1 MQNGLM
7 VLHSNRLETLT
18 ELVADWLQ
26 RQPLAPLETETF
38 LVQSNGMAQWLKL
51 QLADALG
58 ISAGFRFQMPARF
71 LWGAYRTVLGEQQV
85 PRTSPFDKSR
95 LLWRLYRLL
104 PTLLNNEHFGPL
116 RHFLQDDD
124 DSRKR
129 HQLAERLADLF
140 DAYQVYRADWLD
152 DWQQGND
159 RLRKSHERDAFDD
172 FPASQLWQAH
182 LWRALLADISS
193 DKAGL
198 SRSSIHH
205 AFIEKLNRGEAISG
219 LPRRLIIFG
228 ISALPQ
234 QALEAIAALSQHCQI
249 LMLVQNPCQ
258 HYWADIVED
267 RHLLKRQLDGRKRHL
282 SALPENRVNPLLAAW
297 GKQGRDFIGLLY
309 DHDDPESYRSAFQ
322 HQIDLFSKLEPAT
335 LLQQLQQDIL
345 DLEPLPASE
354 QRPALVA
361 DDSLRFRI
369 GHSAQREV
377 EILQDELLEKFTQDP
392 SLQPRD
398 VIVMVPD
405 IEAYAPYID
414 AVFGRLERSDPRYLP
429 YTLSDRS
436 AGAASPMA
444 QAVQTLLHLPHWRF
458 TASDILDLLD
468 VPALRQRFGIQEN
481 DLPQLAR
488 WIEQARIRWGLNATQ
503 RHSLDVPAFEQ
514 NSWAFGLKRML
525 AGYLMGDG
533 PAWQNI
539 QPLDEVAGLGAELA
553 GRLAQ
558 LLDAL
563 ERHWQAS
570 NGDATPEQWQQ
581 RFIALLNDLF
591 AAHNEDDQALDANLR
606 DTLNDWLAA
615 CAQADFSDPIPLTV
629 ARRPLLDALN
639 AESLSQR
646 FMAGRINFCT
656 LMPMR
661 AIPFRHVCLLGMKD
675 GDYPRQQQ
683 PMDFDLMQL
692 WGAADPAQPDGKKI
706 RTARPGDRSRRDDD
720 RYLFLEALLSAR
732 NSLYI
737 SWTGRNVRDNSERPP
752 SVLVA
757 QLRDHINQRWHTE
770 QGEAVDALTQAHPL
784 QPFSR
789 HYFDASNTRHET
801 YASEW
806 RALHE
811 QQTMSHEPEPPLP
824 PMEQN
829 EPLNCAAL
837 GRFLK
842 QPVAH
847 FFQQRLKANLKLE
860 QNTPDDSEPF
870 AVDNGLLRYQ
880 LQDQLLTAALQAGPE
895 QAMEAMQHSLDQQGL
910 SGDLPLAPFTE
921 GSRHSLLSPL
931 REPLQQYFDLLQHSG
946 ELQAQQEIRLS
957 LGTLELEDWLTD
969 LRGPAGKQQRLVLHT
984 GKLNDRFDKL
994 CRDWVLHLAA
1004 CASGLPITTHIQG
1017 QDGRFTLSAITRDDA
1032 RQQLTHLVQGWQQA
1046 LREPLPVACA
1056 TAFAWL
1062 KGKDKSEGEQE
1073 EQRGENEARKVFE
1086 PGFNYQGEQQK
1097 EPALGRA
1104 WASFD
1109 AMLEP
1114 TQGDISAFAYWTEQL
1129 YAPLYAHADWLA
1141 SGDDA

>member
-26 RQPLAPLETETF
+26 HQPLAPLEQETF

-58 ISAGFRFQMPARF
+58 ISAGYRFQMPARF
-71 LWGAYRTVLGEQQV
+71 LWNAYRTVLGEAKV

-104 PTLLNNEHFGPL
+104 PTLLDSPHFGPL
-116 RHFLQDDD
+116 RHFLQDDTD
-124 DSRKR
+124 GRKR
-129 HQLAERLADLF
+129 HQLAERLADLY
-140 DAYQVYRADWLD
+140 DAYQVYRADWLN
-152 DWQQGND
+152 DWQNGDD
-159 RLRKSHERDAFDD
+159 RLRKSHDRDVFDD

-182 LWRALLADISS
+182 LWRALLADLSS
-193 DKAGL
+193 TDTNL
-198 SRSSIHH
+198 SRSSIHNG
-205 AFIEKLNRGEAISG
+205 FIEKLNSGDAISG

-282 SALPENRVNPLLAAW
+282 DALPENRVNPLLAAW

-309 DHDDPESYRSAFQ
+309 DHDDPDSYRSTFQ
-322 HQIDLFSKLEPAT
+322 NQIDLFTDSKPTT

-345 DLEPLPASE
+345 DLEPLPPGE
-354 QRPALVA
+354 QRPALA
-361 DDSLRFRI
+361 TDSSLRFRI

-392 SLQPRD
+392 GLQPRD
-398 VIVMVPD
+398 IIVMVPD

-436 AGAASPMA
+436 AGAASPLA
-444 QAVQTLLHLPHWRF
+444 QAVQTLLHLPQWRF
-458 TASDILDLLD
+458 TASDVLDLLD

-488 WIEQARIRWGLNATQ
+488 WIEQARIRWGLNSHQ
-503 RHSLDVPAFEQ
+503 RSSLDVPGFEQ

-533 PAWQNI
+533 PAWKDI

-553 GRLAQ
+553 GRLSQ
-558 LLDAL
+558 LLDTL
-563 ERHWQAS
+563 EKHWHACGS
-570 NGDATPEQWQQ
+570 EATPTVWQQ
-581 RFIALLNDLF
+581 RFIALLDELF
-591 AAHNEDDQALDANLR
+591 APQSEEELALDANLR
-606 DTLNDWLAA
+606 DALNDWLAA
-615 CAQADFSDPIPLTV
+615 CEQADFSEPLPLTV
-629 ARRPLLDALN
+629 ARRPLLDSLN

-683 PMDFDLMQL
+683 PMDFDLMRL
-692 WGAADPAQPDGKKI
+692 WGNY
-706 RTARPGDRSRRDDD
+706 RPGDRSRRDDD

-732 NSLYI
+732 DTLYI
-737 SWTGRNVRDNSERPP
+737 SWTGRHVRDNSERPP

-757 QLRDHINQRWHTE
+757 QLRDHINQRWRIEH
-770 QGEAVDALTQAHPL
+770 GDAVDALTQAHPL
-784 QPFSR
+784 QPFSAQ
-789 HYFDASNTRHET
+789 YFDASQPAFST
-801 YASEW
+801 YANEW

-811 QQTMSHEPEPPLP
+811 PQQTTDDQQRLA
-824 PMEQN
+824 PMEQS
-829 EPLNCAAL
+829 EPLTCASF

-847 FFQQRLKANLKLE
+847 FFEQRLKANLKLE
-860 QNTPDDSEPF
+860 QNQLDDSEPF

-880 LQDQLLTAALQAGPE
+880 LQDELLTAALQAGPE
-895 QAMEAMQHSLDQQGL
+895 LALDAMQHNLDEQTR
-910 SGDLPLAPFTE
+910 SGELPLAPFTE
-921 GSRHSLLSPL
+921 GSRHSLISPL
-931 REPLQQYFDLLQHSG
+931 KEPLQQYFALLEHSG
-946 ELQAQQEIRLS
+946 DVQPQQEIRLA
-957 LGTLELEDWLTD
+957 LGGLELEDWLTD
-969 LRGPAGKQQRLVLHT
+969 LRGTVGNYQRLVLHT
-984 GKLNDRFDKL
+984 GKLKERFDKL
-994 CRDWVLHLAA
+994 CRDWVIHLAA
-1004 CASGLPITTHIQG
+1004 CASGQAITTHIQG
-1017 QDGRFTLSAITRDDA
+1017 QDGRFTLPAINQSAA
-1032 RQQLTHLVQGWQQA
+1032 QQHLEQLATGWQQA
-1046 LREPLPVACA
+1046 LCEPLPVACA

-1062 KGKDKSEGEQE
+1062 KGE
-1073 EQRGENEARKVFE
+1073 EKERGESEARKVFE
-1086 PGFNYQGEQQK
+1086 SGFNYRGEQEK
-1097 EPALGRA
+1097 EPALSRA
-1104 WASFD
+1104 WADFD
-1109 AMLEP
+1109 AMLKP
-1114 TQGDISAFAYWTEQL
+1114 AHDDISAFAYWTDQL
-1129 YAPLYAHADWLA
+1129 YAPLYAHADWSE
-1141 SGDDA
+1141 SGADA